1 MKKLLLAIAVAAIF
15 SCSKDD
21 DEVCGKVTGR
31 SVLYG
36 NENTYY
42 LVIDGNQKEVSYEV
56 YKANSIGSYICL

>member
-15 SCSKDD
+15 SCSKD

-42 LVIDGNQKEVSYEV
+42 LVIDGNQKEVSYDV